1 MLTCWIKQGDSG
13 GPLLVNGNVQVGVV
27 SFGSGNGCADP
38 AHIPVF
44 TRVSAYLDWI
54 ATTMAA
60 NPPPTVGK

>member
-1 MLTCWIKQGDSG
+1 MLTLWVKQGGSG

-27 SFGSGNGCADP
+27 SFAGGNGCADP

-44 TRVSAYLDWI
+44 TRVTAYLDWI
-54 ATTMAA
+54 VDT